1 MTDILGNLRER
12 ELRVVSM
19 RRLGVTYAE
28 IGKDFGVSLERVR
41 QLAYK
46 AIRKI
51 AHPARGGGG
60 FDVAH
65 SWINCRKHGSKPKG
79 HYPKYSSAA
88 SYQQVKALAE
98 WEAAARQ
105 VDAACREMERFGI
118 AYLPDDLNEF
128 KIANEWRRRNG
139 TEITRMVCS

>member
-19 RRLGVTYAE
+19 RRLGATYAE
-28 IGKDFGVSLERVR
+28 IGEDFGVTSVRVH
-41 QLAYK
+41 QLARG

-51 AHPARGGGG
+51 SHPARGGGG

-65 SWINCRKHGSKPKG
+65 SWVNCRKHGSKPKG
-79 HYPKYSSAA
+79 YFPKYSSAA

-98 WEAAARQ
+98 WEVSARD
-105 VDAACREMERFGI
+105 VDMACREMEEFGI
-118 AYLPDDLNEF
+118 AYLPDDLNEL
-128 KIANEWRRRNG
+128 KIANEWRRKNG
-139 TEITRMVCS
+139 TAV